1 MKLWIIAGHRCPGL
15 SLNKI
20 PLDSSFR
27 LRAGIFGLRL
37 FRSSDGR
44 SFGDRVFSCHC
55 FLRSNLGLASGGLR
69 LVYLHSGIG
78 GRNILA
84 VC

>member
-1 MKLWIIAGHRCPGL
+1 MKLRIIVGHRCPGL

-27 LRAGIFGLRL
+27 LGAGIFGLQL

-44 SFGDRVFSCHC
+44 SFGDRVLPLPSTQ
-55 FLRSNLGLASGGLR
+55 
-69 LVYLHSGIG
+69 
-78 GRNILA
+78 
-84 VC
+84 